1 MWRKAGRRGSVTEK
15 EIRDLMEALEQAWRI
30 LADAVARLDGE
41 PEPAVRPDPRI
52 VALEATEQRRQ
63 PLLP

>member
-1 MWRKAGRRGSVTEK
+1 VTEK
-15 EIRDLMEALEQAWRI
+15 EIRELMEALEQAWRI

-41 PEPAVRPDPRI
+41 SRGVVRRDPRI

>member
-1 MWRKAGRRGSVTEK
+1 MTEK

>member
-1 MWRKAGRRGSVTEK
+1 MTEK
-15 EIRDLMEALEQAWRI
+15 EIRALMEALEQAYRI

-41 PEPAVRPDPRI
+41 SCDVVRPDPRI
-52 VALEATEQRRQ
+52 IALEATEQRRQ